1 MMWLKTFCQIGAA
14 PIPFVAF
21 DVTVSYL
28 LIYKECPVIWR
39 RLKQQILGPKQ
50 NRQDLIRKLKDALT
64 LS

>member
-1 MMWLKTFCQIGAA
+1 MMWLKTFCQVGAA

-28 LIYKECPVIWR
+28 LIYKDCPLTWK
-39 RLKQQILGPKQ
+39 RLKQQILGQEQ
-50 NRQDLIRKLKDALT
+50 NRQDIIRKLKDALT

>member
-1 MMWLKTFCQIGAA
+1 MMWLKTFCQVGAT

-28 LIYKECPVIWR
+28 LIYKDCPVTWG
-39 RLKQQILGPKQ
+39 RLKQQILGQEQKK
-50 NRQDLIRKLKDALT
+50 QDLIRKLKDALT